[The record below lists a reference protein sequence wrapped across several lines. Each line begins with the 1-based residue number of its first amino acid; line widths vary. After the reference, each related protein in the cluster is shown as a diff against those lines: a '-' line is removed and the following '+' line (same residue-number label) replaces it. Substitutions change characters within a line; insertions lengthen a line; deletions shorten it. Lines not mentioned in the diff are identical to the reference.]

1 MSKMYSTANL
11 SDKELKEQGNR
22 LFDLHK
28 YEDAASCYTK
38 AIMKNPGQALYY
50 TNRALCHLKLKR
62 WESVCK
68 DCRWA
73 LDIDPCLMK
82 GHFFLGL
89 ALLEL
94 ELFDEAVKYL
104 QRGKYNETHFLSSFS
119 SVEQVFDIYLSLKK
133 NTAVDLAKE
142 QKLNYGDDITSVLR
156 LAKKRRF
163 QIREEQ
169 RITQDIEL
177 QTYLNQLIVDD
188 AKRNLAALQEQ
199 ETTKDSDT
207 ETNSAEFARRKEEI
221 EEKRD
226 TCISRLNDLF
236 AKVDERRRKREVP
249 DYLCGKISFEILQ
262 EPVITPSG
270 ITYERKD
277 IEEHLQRVGHFD
289 PVTRVRLTQDQLIPN
304 LAMKEVVDTFLQENE
319 WALHY

>member
-1 MSKMYSTANL
+1 MSKMYTTANL

-22 LFDLHK
+22 LFNLHK
-28 YEDAASCYTK
+28 YEDAAYCYTK
-38 AIMKNPGQALYY
+38 AIIKNPSQALYF
-50 TNRALCHLKLKR
+50 TNRALCNLKLKR
-62 WESVCK
+62 WESSCQ
-68 DCRWA
+68 DCRRA
-73 LDIDPCLMK
+73 LDIDPCLVK

-89 ALLEL
+89 ALLEM
-94 ELFDEAVKYL
+94 ELFGEAVKHL
-104 QRGKYNETHFLSSFS
+104 QR
-119 SVEQVFDIYLSLKK
+119 
-133 NTAVDLAKE
+133 AVDLAKE
-142 QKLNYGDDITSVLR
+142 QKLNYGDDMTSILR
-156 LAKKRRF
+156 QARKRLF
-163 QIREEQ
+163 QLREEQ
-169 RITQDIEL
+169 RIAQDIEL
-177 QTYLNQLIVDD
+177 QSYLNQLIVED
-188 AKRNLAALQEQ
+188 AERSLAALKEQ
-199 ETTKDSDT
+199 ETAK
-207 ETNSAEFARRKEEI
+207 ETNGKIEGEGMSNEFARKKEEI

-226 TCISRLNDLF
+226 TCMAQLNDLF

-319 WALHY
+319 WALYY